1 MKDYEKI
8 LAKYKDLV
16 RECNG
21 NYAAMYDRVSNNIY
35 DMAEGDTDDEKYEI
49 LLGVQDVIK
58 DTIVQKYMNDNGYV
72 LHNEGGIPRYERG

>member
-8 LAKYKDLV
+8 LAKYKDLA
-16 RECNG
+16 RGCNG
-21 NYAAMYDRVSNNIY
+21 NYAAMYARVSNTIY
-35 DMAEGDTDDEKYEI
+35 AMAEEDPDDERYET

-58 DTIVQKYMNDNGYV
+58 DTIAGKYMNDNGYV

>member
-8 LAKYKDLV
+8 LAKYKDLA

-21 NYAAMYDRVSNNIY
+21 NYAAMYARVSNTIF
-35 DMAEGDTDDEKYEI
+35 DMVEGDPDDEKYEI

-58 DTIVQKYMNDNGYV
+58 DTIVEKYMNVKEYV